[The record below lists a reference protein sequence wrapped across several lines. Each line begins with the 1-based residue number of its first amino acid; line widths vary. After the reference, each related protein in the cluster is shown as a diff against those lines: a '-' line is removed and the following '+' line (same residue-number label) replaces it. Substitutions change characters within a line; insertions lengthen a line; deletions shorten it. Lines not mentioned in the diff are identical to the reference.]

1 MKILKNILTELK
13 KSKWPKG
20 KELLV
25 LSIYLLT
32 NYLLFEPSKDMYM
45 TPSQPGMALAITIV
59 TIPLWIYF
67 LTRTTKINGK

>member
-25 LSIYLLT
+25 LSIY
-32 NYLLFEPSKDMYM
+32 
-45 TPSQPGMALAITIV
+45 ALVLCGIITAIILGLDLV
-59 TIPLWIYF
+59 FYKAREWF
-67 LTRTTKINGK
+67 LNL